1 MITEINYIGLF
12 DRQGNI
18 HGIALHKGVN
28 LITGKSSTGKSAVIE
43 IFDYI
48 MGASEKT
55 IPQGV
60 ITNNAFLY
68 FVLITIAEKKYFIG
82 REQDTQRNHYLID
95 CSDMDFDLD
104 KLSLDNITERVC
116 KDEDFKVQLGLILG
130 LDMEDTQDHEQQEE
144 YEKSMPRPSV
154 RNMMSYILQHQNLIA
169 NKQALFYRFDNPQK
183 REQVIDQFKIFAG
196 FVDSGFYPLMREIS
210 ILNNHLSSLRKQQS
224 NIAEKKDQILNKIDR
239 VLKDYHILTGHH
251 MCDYMSVA
259 AVESN
264 PSKFKEQL
272 QNFRLEEIV
281 VDVEAKSYEREYNQ
295 LINNRTKLQGDL
307 RLLQT
312 KGAEYASTIK
322 EVKEYRETLL
332 KERKF
337 PDIEMHYSVC
347 PFCGHHS
354 NVTTNAVNRLENAI
368 QHLNEEIR
376 KTPLLVRSFE
386 QDLIDVKTQYADVL
400 AELKANEKDIERVEK
415 IIMETRRNRS
425 ISEQAAKKILEMETL
440 IDFLIDSNEEQ
451 LDSEIL
457 QISKML
463 GEKEAIKKQRYDVES
478 RINEAERS
486 INRWINS
493 YRKYLPLEKDTYKDY
508 DFFFSLNDFQL
519 CLVHKDNQFK
529 KISIR
534 AVGSG
539 ANWLNAHL
547 CLFMALSSYFV
558 NNSKSLIPSLLF
570 IDQPSQVYFP
580 VKDDSDTFD
589 YADQTRRI
597 TENSDSDGSNDFE
610 NVCNIYTQLYN
621 FTKSLEFKVQII
633 VTDHADKLNIDGL
646 SAEEF
651 ENKIIAARWRKPGE
665 GFIMGVKD
673 NNSYPNNV
681 LF

>member
-1 MITEINYIGLF
+1 
-12 DRQGNI
+12 
-18 HGIALHKGVN
+18 
-28 LITGKSSTGKSAVIE
+28 
-43 IFDYI
+43 
-48 MGASEKT
+48 
-55 IPQGV
+55 
-60 ITNNAFLY
+60 
-68 FVLITIAEKKYFIG
+68 
-82 REQDTQRNHYLID
+82 
-95 CSDMDFDLD
+95 
-104 KLSLDNITERVC
+104 
-116 KDEDFKVQLGLILG
+116 
-130 LDMEDTQDHEQQEE
+130 
-144 YEKSMPRPSV
+144 
-154 RNMMSYILQHQNLIA
+154 
-169 NKQALFYRFDNPQK
+169 
-183 REQVIDQFKIFAG
+183 
-196 FVDSGFYPLMREIS
+196 
-210 ILNNHLSSLRKQQS
+210 
-224 NIAEKKDQILNKIDR
+224 
-239 VLKDYHILTGHH
+239 
-251 MCDYMSVA
+251 
-259 AVESN
+259 
-264 PSKFKEQL
+264 
-272 QNFRLEEIV
+272 
-281 VDVEAKSYEREYNQ
+281 
-295 LINNRTKLQGDL
+295 
-307 RLLQT
+307 
-312 KGAEYASTIK
+312 
-322 EVKEYRETLL
+322 
-332 KERKF
+332 
-337 PDIEMHYSVC
+337 MHYSVC

-415 IIMETRRNRS
+415 IIKETRRNRS

-457 QISKML
+457 QISKLL

-597 TENSDSDGSNDFE
+597 TGNSDSDGSNDFE

-621 FTKSLEFKVQII
+621 FTKGLEFKVQVI

-665 GFIMGVKD
+665 GFIKGVKD